1 MDHIQTT
8 MDINVAEDVVCMVNN
23 KEADKETKVYEN
35 FEVLFK
41 ILEKPTEEAVTYE
54 DLLDD
59 VPESKT
65 EEKEESSEEEKP
77 VVPTEPITIYV
88 MVNGS
93 PVKMSGKPKYV
104 FVDVFNFI
112 NFDLSKPQ
120 GAIVTTVNG
129 HDANYMEEL
138 HDKDIIEIYWRKY

>member
-1 MDHIQTT
+1 M
-8 MDINVAEDVVCMVNN
+8 
-23 KEADKETKVYEN
+23 
-35 FEVLFK
+35 
-41 ILEKPTEEAVTYE
+41 
-54 DLLDD
+54 
-59 VPESKT
+59 
-65 EEKEESSEEEKP
+65 
-77 VVPTEPITIYV
+77 PTEPVTIYV

-93 PVKMSGKPKYV
+93 PVALSGKPRYV

-138 HDKDIIEIYWRKY
+138 HDKDIIEIYWRK